1 MRNNSTIGLFL
12 AVVFLVP
19 LLAYAGYVFYERKFQ
34 KLPVYGK
41 NLSVGNDIEHKIPS
55 FTLVNQDGKA
65 SGTHDWSNKIVVV
78 DFFFT
83 HCPVICPRM
92 TNSLKKIQA
101 SVPVNDIMIGSISV
115 DPARDSAE
123 ALKKYAEKFAINTA
137 NWNLLTGEKKEIY
150 KLARN
155 GFFIV
160 ATDGDGGDNDFI
172 HSEKLVLV
180 DKQKR
185 IRGYYDGTDDSEV
198 NSLIEDIKKLQ
209 HEN

>member
-1 MRNNSTIGLFL
+1 MRKNPTTGLFL

-19 LLAYAGYVFYERKFQ
+19 LLAYAGYVLYERKFQ

-41 NLSVGNDIEHKIPS
+41 NLSSGNNIEHQIPS
-55 FTLVNQDGKA
+55 FSLVNQDGEA
-65 SGTHDWSNKIVVV
+65 SGTNDWSNKIVIV

-92 TNSLKKIQA
+92 TNSLKKVQA
-101 SVPVNDIMIGSISV
+101 SIPVSDIMIRSISV
-115 DPARDSAE
+115 DPGRDSAA
-123 ALKKYAEKFAINTA
+123 ALKKYAERFAVNTA

-155 GFFIV
+155 SFFIV

-185 IRGYYDGTDDSEV
+185 IRGYYDGTDDGEV